1 MRIRKMNI
9 DGHEIMF
16 VNQFRN
22 TRNGFAHDT
31 TLFIDNREYQT
42 ATCHYYNRT
51 WEWYDYQTVMLE
63 AVYLL
68 KKAKEQECKREYL
81 RKNSIKQIRG
91 EKRKAELTNLIAEDE
106 ENKFYD
112 AIMHDLKTRIA

>member
-1 MRIRKMNI
+1 MRIRKMSI

-16 VNQFRN
+16 VNQSRD
-22 TRNGFAHDT
+22 TRHGFAHDT
-31 TLFIDNREYQT
+31 TLFIDGFERQA
-42 ATCHYYNRT
+42 ATCHYINRT
-51 WEWYDYQTVMLE
+51 WEWYGYQTVMLE

-81 RKNSIKQIRG
+81 RKNSISQIRG
-91 EKRKAELTNLIAEDE
+91 EKRKAELANLIAEDE